1 MYSLI
6 INALYSVSKLLFPK
20 FKVMDD
26 FQTIRRIK
34 EDKCSCVRF
43 GDGEIDIIAKRANL
57 LHFIEV
63 KSGIGFEPVFNITP
77 AKIAKVQKAVRIYL
91 AKYPSRLPYCID
103 ALIVRYGEQ
112 IEFELLENITQ
123 G

>member
-1 MYSLI
+1 MSRAKGSQAESEACAYLEGLGFEI
-6 INALYSVSKLLFPK
+6 IERNFFARY
-20 FKVMDD
+20 
-26 FQTIRRIK
+26 
-34 EDKCSCVRF
+34 
-43 GDGEIDIIAKRANL
+43 GEIDIIAKRENL

-63 KSGIGFEPVFNITP
+63 KSGVGFEPVFNITP

-103 ALIVRYGEQ
+103 ALIVRCGDQ
-112 IEFELLENITQ
+112 MEFEFLENITQ